1 VNLGIQDALALTEE
15 IEHALSR
22 GLSPGDEF
30 ELRRYQRKR
39 KPHNL
44 AMITIINGLK
54 MLFEEKS
61 LPIRALRN
69 DGMTALNRIG
79 FIKNKIVREAMGI
92 I

>member
-1 VNLGIQDALALTEE
+1 
-15 IEHALSR
+15 
-22 GLSPGDEF
+22 
-30 ELRRYQRKR
+30 
-39 KPHNL
+39 
-44 AMITIINGLK
+44 
-54 MLFEEKS
+54 LFEEKS